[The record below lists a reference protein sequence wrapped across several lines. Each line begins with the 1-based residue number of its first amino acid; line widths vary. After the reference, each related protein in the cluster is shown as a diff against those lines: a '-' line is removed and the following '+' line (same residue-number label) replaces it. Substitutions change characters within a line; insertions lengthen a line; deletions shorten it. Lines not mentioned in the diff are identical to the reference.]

1 MAQYRFYTADV
12 FTDRAFQGAP
22 IAVFPEAAAIP
33 EASLPAIA
41 RELNLSETVFVYPDT
56 VSGTVSDTASSTSP
70 ATPPQRFRLRVFTP
84 AGEVGFAGHPMLA
97 VARVLLET
105 GLGPLGERPLPLTFV
120 QNSGAISVNLGPA
133 RGDACFVQFSLRVN
147 PVLDRYTPT
156 NAELAALL
164 SLPEREID
172 TRLFGTRLA
181 SIEVPYLIVPIL
193 SQEAVEKAR
202 FNLEAWSRSGAPALA
217 AQEIFL
223 FSGRTRTRDADFH
236 GRLLG
241 PAIGPRS
248 DPPIGSVMP
257 CFAGYLAD
265 HAHIREGTYTF
276 TIDRGTPE
284 TRRSLLHIEIDKRR
298 DRPAMLRVGGDTVL
312 VTQGTLT
319 LDS

>member
-12 FTDRAFQGAP
+12 FADRAFQGAP
-22 IAVFPEAAAIP
+22 ITVFPDAAAIP
-33 EASLPAIA
+33 EALLLPIA

-56 VSGTVSDTASSTSP
+56 APDTTPGTAAD
-70 ATPPQRFRLRVFTP
+70 RFRLRVFSP
-84 AGEVGFAGHPMLA
+84 AGEVDFAGHPMLA
-97 VARVLLET
+97 AARVLLET
-105 GLGPLGERPLPLTFV
+105 GLAPLGERPLPLTFV
-120 QNSGAISVNLGPA
+120 QNSGAIAVNLGPA

-156 NAELAALL
+156 PAELAALL

-181 SIEVPYLIVPIL
+181 SIDLPYLIVPIL
-193 SQEAVEKAR
+193 SQDAVEKAR
-202 FNLEAWSRSGAPALA
+202 FNLEAWSQSGAPALA

-223 FSGRTRTRDADFH
+223 FSGRTANRDADFH

-248 DPPIGSVMP
+248 DPPIGSAMP

-276 TIDRGTPE
+276 TIDRGTLE
-284 TRRSLLHIEIDKRR
+284 TRRSLLHIELDKRR
-298 DRPAMLRVGGDTVL
+298 GRPTMLRVGGDAVL

-319 LDS
+319 LDL